1 MQFRINSAIYSLHL
15 VDKGAGV
22 RNYKNILFVRI
33 VGFVLSLM
41 AGIPICG
48 YSQQDPVF
56 TQYMNNLLTIQPA
69 YAGISGQLN
78 VTGISRAQW
87 IGFEGAPNTN
97 SLTISSPITKYNI
110 ALGLS
115 IVNDKWGPLRQNGIN
130 VDYAFRIQL
139 REDQYLS
146 FGLKGEVNT
155 FQANFTDLRIWDSPD
170 MVFMYDVKLKFIPNM
185 GLGILWHSDRFF
197 LGASSPK
204 ILKDDVKSE
213 SGVNA
218 YSEVIHI
225 YGMAGYV
232 FFLNDIIKF
241 KPTILYRWAERT
253 PSYVDFTTSFLLYD
267 QVWIG
272 ATYRMKNSV
281 GLIFQYHVNP
291 QLKFGY
297 SYDLTTFHPSQVNS
311 GTHEFMISYD
321 FITLYK
327 GRRHTSPKYF

>member
-1 MQFRINSAIYSLHL
+1 MIY
-15 VDKGAGV
+15 KGSDL
-22 RNYKNILFVRI
+22 RKIKDILFVRI
-33 VGFVLSLM
+33 VGLALCLVIE
-41 AGIPICG
+41 IPFSG
-48 YSQQDPVF
+48 FSQQDPVF

-69 YAGISGQLN
+69 YAGISGKLN
-78 VTGISRAQW
+78 FTGISRAQW
-87 IGFEGAPNTN
+87 IGFDGAPNTN
-97 SLTISSPITKYNI
+97 SLTISGPINRYNI
-110 ALGLS
+110 SLGLS

-130 VDYAFRIQL
+130 LDYAFRIQM
-139 REDQYLS
+139 RENQFIS
-146 FGLKGEVNT
+146 FGLKAEINT

-170 MVFMYDVKLKFIPNM
+170 MVFMNDVKLKFIPNM

-197 LGASSPK
+197 LGVSSPK
-204 ILKDDVKSE
+204 ILKDSIKSDE
-213 SGVNA
+213 GKNV
-218 YSEVIHI
+218 YSEVTHV

-232 FFLNDIIKF
+232 FFINDVLKF

-253 PSYVDFTTSFLLYD
+253 PSYIDFTGSFLLYD

-281 GLIFQYHVNP
+281 GFIFQYNVNP

-297 SYDLTTFHPSQVNS
+297 AYDLTTFHPTQVNS